1 VRHGGIV
8 TDAGIRMN
16 HKAQKSFQDSVKAA
30 RLDRLP
36 PYLFD
41 EIDKA
46 KKRAAEKGA
55 RVIDLAVGDP
65 DLPTPANIVERMRE
79 AVKNP
84 SNHRY
89 PGYAG
94 SPALRRAIASWFR
107 ARFGVGLDP
116 DHEVLVLIGSKEGLG
131 HLPMAV
137 VNEGETVLVPDPGY
151 PVYENMSLMAG
162 AKVRRFGIHES
173 NSFLPD
179 MAELRAAGEAKLM
192 FVNYPNNPT
201 GAVATSDFFGG
212 LIDLARGRG
221 VAVCNDAAYSEI
233 TFDGF
238 RSPSILAA
246 KGAMECAIEVH
257 SFSKTFNMTGWRI
270 GFAAGNRDIL
280 RALAQVKVNV
290 DSSVFGAVQEA
301 AETALAMKYDENLR
315 VFEKRRSLAFAKL
328 RQMGCHFFA
337 PGGTFYV
344 WATVPAGMTSMDLAV
359 RLLEKTGVSVAP
371 GSGFGKNGEGWF
383 RLALTRPEA
392 EIAEALERMAGLAL
406 WTS

>member
-1 VRHGGIV
+1 MKNRSHKPSLGG
-8 TDAGIRMN
+8 
-16 HKAQKSFQDSVKAA
+16 VKAD
-30 RLDRLP
+30 RLAGLP

-55 RVIDLAVGDP
+55 KVIDLAVGDP
-65 DLPTPANIVERMRE
+65 DLPTPSTIVDRMRE
-79 AVKNP
+79 AVGNP
-84 SNHRY
+84 SHHRY

-94 SPALRRAIASWFR
+94 SPGLRSAIASWFR
-107 ARFGVGLDP
+107 TRFGVTLDP
-116 DHEVLVLIGSKEGLG
+116 ESEVLVLIGSKEGLG
-131 HLPMAV
+131 HLPMAL

-151 PVYENMSLMAG
+151 PVYENMSLMVG
-162 AKVRRFGIHES
+162 AQVRRFGIHER

-179 MAELRAAGEAKLM
+179 MAELEAAGDAKLM

-201 GAVATSDFFGG
+201 GAVASPAFFES
-212 LIDLARGRG
+212 LIDFARPRG
-221 VAVCNDAAYSEI
+221 ISVCNDAAYSEI

-238 RSPSILAA
+238 RSPSMLAA
-246 KGAMECAIEVH
+246 RGAMECAIEVH

-270 GFAAGNRDIL
+270 GFAVGNREIL
-280 RALAQVKVNV
+280 KALAQVKVNV

-301 AETALAMKYDENLR
+301 AETALAMGYDENLR
-315 VFEKRRSLAFAKL
+315 VFERRRSLAFGKL
-328 RQMGCHFFA
+328 REMGCHFFV

-344 WATVPAGMTSMDLAV
+344 WVRVPAGMSSMELAV

-392 EIAEALERMAGLAL
+392 EIAEGLGRMAGLNL